1 MPFVAD
7 RKELARLKE
16 NKGAKTATAMYI
28 YIIQDGYSVTFA
40 ADVLVEIEGNDIMKR
55 YTDSCACPSRTAI
68 RAHTLASGRNESA
81 MTMAATA
88 VGS

>member
-16 NKGAKTATAMYI
+16 NKGAKTATAMDTF
-28 YIIQDGYSVTFA
+28 QDGYSVTFA
-40 ADVLVEIEGNDIMKR
+40 ADVLVEIESNDIMKR
-55 YTDSCACPSRTAI
+55 YTDSCACPTRTAI
-68 RAHTLASGRNESA
+68 RAHKLASGRNEYA

>member
-1 MPFVAD
+1 M
-7 RKELARLKE
+7 
-16 NKGAKTATAMYI
+16 
-28 YIIQDGYSVTFA
+28 TFA

>member
-16 NKGAKTATAMYI
+16 NKGAKTATAMDTF
-28 YIIQDGYSVTFA
+28 QDGYSVTFA

-55 YTDSCACPSRTAI
+55 YTDSCASHHARQSVRTHW
-68 RAHTLASGRNESA
+68 RP
-81 MTMAATA
+81 
-88 VGS
+88 VGMRVR